1 MRLHFLREGGTNFQ
15 MVRKRIGGK
24 SVRDGGG
31 EAMRRAMGSI
41 DGGVGLFGY
50 DPVTHSFRGMCWN
63 A

>member
-1 MRLHFLREGGTNFQ
+1 

-41 DGGVGLFGY
+41 DGGSAFFGY
-50 DPVTHSFRGMCWN
+50 VPVTRSFRGM
-63 A
+63 